1 MKLKKFDDFN
11 ESLSEKEWYEG
22 NTSFSRWLR
31 SMDDRLGYA
40 YTLPRY
46 ERGSKADLGTRTLGS
61 LSLIVP
67 TFTRLILKAGA
78 AVSDVLFK
86 GKDKE
91 RYSRMSNKDLSA
103 NKKQAIED
111 WEEEN
116 IKGKRVTQQDAE
128 EFYKSGI
135 LKGKKHFGDNYDPK
149 NPKNDEEKGYT
160 EYFTSAM
167 KKYYSALK

>member
-1 MKLKKFDDFN
+1 MKLKKFDDFT
-11 ESLSEKEWYEG
+11 ESLSEREWYEG

-31 SMDDRLGYA
+31 KMDDRLGYA
-40 YTLPRY
+40 YAEPRY
-46 ERGSKADLGTRTLGS
+46 ERRAKADLGQRTLGN
-61 LSLIVP
+61 LSSIVP

-78 AVSDVLFK
+78 AVSDFLFK

-91 RYSRMSNKDLSA
+91 KYSRMSKEELRS
-103 NKKQAIED
+103 NKKKVIED

-116 IKGKRVTQQDAE
+116 IKGKRVGQNDAE
-128 EFYKSGI
+128 EFYKSGV
-135 LKGKKHFGDNYDPK
+135 LKGKKHFGPDYDPK
-149 NPKNDEEKGYT
+149 NPKGDEEKEYT